1 MALGDYRTAL
11 VSGASSGIG
20 AAIAAALA
28 GRGLEVHAVAR
39 RADRLV
45 ALADDHG
52 CHAHALDV
60 TDIGALE
67 ALCRGLEIDVLVNGA
82 GMAAGYGAL
91 HEGDAQA
98 IDTVLDVNL
107 RAVLHLLRLVVPGMV
122 ARGRGHV
129 VNIGSINGL
138 HAIGDTPVYGA
149 AKAGVHMIG
158 GLLRIDLVGRQVR
171 VTEVCPGR
179 VETEFHIQSM
189 GDAAAARATFYE
201 GRRVLDPEDVAAAVL
216 FALDAPAH
224 VNVGLIEMTPV
235 LQVPGGVAFPKEE
248 PSP

>member
-1 MALGDYRTAL
+1 MGDYRTAL

-52 CHAHALDV
+52 CHTHALDV